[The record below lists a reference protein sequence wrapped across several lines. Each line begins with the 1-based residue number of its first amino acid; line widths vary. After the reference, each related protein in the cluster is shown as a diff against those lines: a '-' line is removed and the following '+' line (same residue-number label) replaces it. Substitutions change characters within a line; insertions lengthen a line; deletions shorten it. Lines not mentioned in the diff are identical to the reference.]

1 MPARRYARTIPI
13 SFGTRLGT
21 SYAIPLIRQNI
32 ASGNIRYQDYVL
44 QEGERLDT
52 IAGQFYLDATL
63 GWLIAAASN
72 CGWILQCP
80 PGTQLKIPLLED
92 VSRFLG

>member
-1 MPARRYARTIPI
+1 MSNRRYARTISI
-13 SFGTRLGT
+13 DFGTRLGT

-63 GWLIAAASN
+63 WWIIAAASSI
-72 CGWILQCP
+72 GHGLQVP
-80 PGTQLKIPLLED
+80 PGTMLKLPLLD
-92 VSRFLG
+92 DISRFI